1 MIKKTGAQ
9 NNFSQYKSLTFSEHK
24 LSING
29 SVNSLNSHFNRKKKT
44 AFFLIILLRK
54 TKQSCFNYKAKP
66 YILEVSN
73 MSR

>member
-29 SVNSLNSHFNRKKKT
+29 SVNSLNSHFNRKKKLH
-44 AFFLIILLRK
+44 F
-54 TKQSCFNYKAKP
+54 S
-66 YILEVSN
+66 
-73 MSR
+73 